1 GDAINLAARMEQTA
15 APGTVQIA
23 YDTYK
28 LVKPLFEFEELGAIE
43 VEGKEEPVLA
53 YRVLGRKVAA
63 GRVRGIEGLHA
74 ELVGREVEMQ
84 TLRRVVGDLKQGVG
98 RIVCVLGEAGL
109 GKSRLISEAHQYFDQ
124 LPGME
129 SNWYE
134 TNSLSYETHHAYG
147 LFQRLIRDVAGI
159 GYDDAPRMIQKKLAT
174 VAECLPQERYPRA
187 IQLLETLFG
196 LDGDHGDTPLEGETF
211 KDELL
216 EAMYEWWRVRFSER
230 PTVVVFDDMH
240 WGDPAS
246 IDLLQELLPLTAE
259 IGLVLICAFRAERRA
274 PAWQIKTIADE
285 EYHHRYT
292 EISLPPLSH
301 SESNELVNRLLAIAD
316 IPDGLRTSILEKS
329 DGNPF
334 FIEEVVR
341 TLIENDVV
349 VAEDRIVDGVSQR
362 FWVATSDGS
371 DFSIPDS
378 LQSLLASRMDRLEEA
393 TRATLQLASVIG
405 RNFYLRVL
413 QAVDD
418 HSPELDKHVSTL
430 LRLDMIRESARVPE
444 VEYAFRNP
452 LAQEAVYRTILLKR
466 RREFHRRV
474 GEALEELYP
483 DRLER
488 LYGLLAHHFTLAEEP
503 EKAIKYCR
511 LASRKAL
518 AVYAYDEADQN
529 LRAALELIEP
539 GAKTE
544 VHLAVLEELGDVC
557 RLVRDFTRA
566 ISFYQQA
573 LEVWE
578 ALEDRD
584 GIAAV
589 RLHRKIVEIAT
600 DTKWSVDAETYEQV
614 SEIGQASHASLQESL
629 RSLEE
634 EPPHPET
641 VRLLVVLSVDA
652 WRVQTPP
659 DWEAAQR
666 LAQAA
671 VDMAE
676 QLDDSILLSRAL
688 GALANVLDGRSM
700 LREHLAITQRR
711 LEISQGES
719 FADMREKIDALRG
732 NGVALMYVG
741 EYAQALPYLEEAAEL
756 ASRIQ
761 AADQIANALG
771 IQAQCFYRMDDWDSV
786 LVIEEGWRD
795 LERRYPRERIGETCF
810 FVALSASVHAVR
822 GDVAQAST
830 YARESYDYMVSM
842 SGLPEEWQR
851 NQFY

>member
-1 GDAINLAARMEQTA
+1 M
-15 APGTVQIA
+15 
-23 YDTYK
+23 
-28 LVKPLFEFEELGAIE
+28 
-43 VEGKEEPVLA
+43 
-53 YRVLGRKVAA
+53 
-63 GRVRGIEGLHA
+63 
-74 ELVGREVEMQ
+74 VGREVELQ
-84 TLRRVVGDLKQGVG
+84 TLCSVVSDLQQGVG

-109 GKSRLISEAHQYFDQ
+109 GKSRLISEAHHYFDE
-124 LPGME
+124 LPGMGN
-129 SNWYE
+129 NWYE

-147 LFQRLIRDVAGI
+147 LFQRLIRAVAEI
-159 GYDDAPRMIQKKLAT
+159 SYDDAPRIIQKKLAEL
-174 VAECLPQERYPRA
+174 VDCLPPERHPRA
-187 IQLLETLFG
+187 IQLFEALFG
-196 LDGDHGDTPLEGETF
+196 LDGDHGGAPLEGETF
-211 KDELL
+211 KGELI
-216 EAMYEWWRVRFSER
+216 EAMYDWWRVRFSEE
-230 PTVVVFDDMH
+230 PTVLVFDDMH
-240 WGDPAS
+240 WGDAAS
-246 IDLLQELLPLTAE
+246 VDLLKELLPLTAE

-274 PAWQIKTIADE
+274 PAWQIKTMADE
-285 EYHHRYT
+285 EYRHRYT
-292 EISLPPLSH
+292 EISLKPLSH
-301 SESNELVNRLLAIAD
+301 SESNLLVNRLLAIAE

-349 VAEDRIVDGVSQR
+349 VAEDRIVDGRSQR
-362 FWVATSDGS
+362 YWVATSDGS

-378 LQSLLASRMDRLEEA
+378 LQSLLAARMDRLEES

-413 QAVDD
+413 QAVDNQ
-418 HSPELDKHVSTL
+418 SPELDQHVSTL

-466 RREFHRRV
+466 RREFHQRV

-488 LYGLLAHHFTLAEEP
+488 LYGLLAHHFTMAGEP
-503 EKAIKYCR
+503 DKAIKYCR
-511 LASRKAL
+511 QAARKSL
-518 AVYAYDEADQN
+518 AVYAFSEADQN
-529 LRAALELIEP
+529 LHAALELIEP

-557 RLVRDFTRA
+557 RLVRDFTNA
-566 ISFYQQA
+566 ISYYQQA
-573 LEVWE
+573 IEVWE

-584 GIAAV
+584 SMAAV

-614 SEIGQASHASLQESL
+614 SEISEVSLSSLQESL
-629 RSLEE
+629 HALEE

-666 LAQAA
+666 FAQAA

-676 QLDDSILLSRAL
+676 RLEDMVLTSRAL

-700 LREHLAITQRR
+700 LRDHLSISQRR
-711 LEISQGES
+711 LEISQAENFS
-719 FADMREKIDALRG
+719 DMREKIDALRG
-732 NGVALMYVG
+732 HGVALMYVG
-741 EYAQALPYLEEAAEL
+741 EYAQALPDLEEAAEL
-756 ASRIQ
+756 AGHIH

-771 IQAQCFYRMDDWDSV
+771 IQAQCYYRMDDWDGV
-786 LVIEEGWRD
+786 LAAEEGWRD
-795 LERRYPRERIGETCF
+795 LERRYPRERVGETCF
-810 FVALSASVHAVR
+810 FVALSASVHALR
-822 GDVAQAST
+822 GDVEQANL

-842 SGLPEEWQR
+842 SGLPEQWQR